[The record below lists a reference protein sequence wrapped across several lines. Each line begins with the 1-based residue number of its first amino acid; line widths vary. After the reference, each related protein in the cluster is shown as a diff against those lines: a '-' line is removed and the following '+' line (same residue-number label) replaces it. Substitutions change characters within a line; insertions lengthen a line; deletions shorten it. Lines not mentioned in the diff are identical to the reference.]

1 MHYLFCHSFISC
13 WCCPN
18 GCVHDKNEEELF
30 VFLFQ
35 KEKKQRKTSRFK
47 RRGLSCDA
55 KVIIFSASGKLQRS
69 PDCVRMSWLFMWVGA
84 GAAYVN
90 ESGQQLELLHPRE
103 RREKNAQ
110 WSRSHVWQWSRDQG
124 EAQRG
129 SKEQKFT
136 RTPKW
141 LIGSIRLQFWTSP
154 TNHNPKVC
162 PSLLYLLL
170 WEMERCSD
178 LSRFILLQWLFLSVS
193 ALINPHVSY
202 LCLTRRPPILVY
214 LKPSSSSLLF
224 QTDLGASVQ
233 CGAPVLFGFALVFGL
248 YLYEFRPHGLD
259 SFACLDL

>member
-1 MHYLFCHSFISC
+1 
-13 WCCPN
+13 
-18 GCVHDKNEEELF
+18 
-30 VFLFQ
+30 
-35 KEKKQRKTSRFK
+35 
-47 RRGLSCDA
+47 
-55 KVIIFSASGKLQRS
+55 
-69 PDCVRMSWLFMWVGA
+69 MWVGA

-90 ESGQQLELLHPRE
+90 ESGQQLELLQPRE

-124 EAQRG
+124 EAPRG
-129 SKEQKFT
+129 FKEQKFT

-141 LIGSIRLQFWTSP
+141 LIGSIRLQLWTSP

-170 WEMERCSD
+170 WEMGRCSA

-202 LCLTRRPPILVY
+202 LCLASAAPHPGVF
-214 LKPSSSSLLF
+214 KPSSSSLLF

-233 CGAPVLFGFALVFGL
+233 CGAPVLFGFSLVFGL

-259 SFACLDL
+259 LFACLDL